1 MRVLVAAGV
10 TSLALQ
16 LSLSRGSV
24 SDGGSVSDMLSD
36 TVAPDTVASDAA
48 AGWVEGAA
56 ILGAVAVVATVTAI
70 NDYQKQAQFEALNAV
85 AESTETTLA
94 RRDGAEVIGTA
105 ASSRVLSLSFFSL
118 AQPFLFLVRR
128 LLLLRPRALQY
139 QTRRSS
145 SGT

>member
-1 MRVLVAAGV
+1 M
-10 TSLALQ
+10 
-16 LSLSRGSV
+16 
-24 SDGGSVSDMLSD
+24 SDTLSD

-128 LLLLRPRALQY
+128 LLPLRPRALQY

>member
-1 MRVLVAAGV
+1 LRVLVAAGV

-16 LSLSRGSV
+16 LALSRGSV
-24 SDGGSVSDMLSD
+24 SDMVSD

-105 ASSRVLSLSFFSL
+105 APSRV
-118 AQPFLFLVRR
+118 FLFISHWSPYDRVGVVNFII
-128 LLLLRPRALQY
+128 P
-139 QTRRSS
+139 
-145 SGT
+145 